1 MSTDAAPD
9 TRTDTPSLVPS
20 ASAGSLLG
28 SPDVDR
34 STVAAGGSMEHRT
47 PSTRLSARRV
57 REPSRTKVVATIG
70 PASEGRL
77 EELLE
82 AGMSVARLN
91 FSHGEADEHR
101 RRADVVRKT
110 ARKLGKPVALLAD
123 IQGPKLRMG
132 RFVDKER
139 ELEYGDQLIV
149 REGDEIA
156 QLGEA
161 YFNFPGF
168 LESIQD
174 GHRLVLADGAVE
186 LVAVEI
192 ARDHIVAEV
201 VRGGTVSDRKGVNL
215 PDTRLGLRLP
225 TEKDLR
231 DITIA
236 RQIGVEMLGL
246 SFVGDAADVERIRDL
261 APDTLLVSKIERA
274 IALDHIHEILRASDG
289 IMVARGD
296 LGVEV
301 DLEQL
306 PMIQKSLIHA
316 AVVEGRFVITAT
328 EMLESMI
335 HSSRPTRAEV
345 TDIANAVLDGT
356 DAVMLSAETAVGKHP
371 IEAVAVMNRI
381 CRAVEQSQRYMDLPR
396 VAFRASEQTFSNAIA
411 LAAVHSAEALHLS
424 KIIAFTETGNT
435 VRLVSRYRPQ
445 AEVIAI
451 TPSERVYNQMAVLA
465 HVRPFMGRR
474 NTSIEDMW
482 QSSSDDLL
490 AAGIV
495 KQGEKVI
502 FIAGIPPGVARTT
515 NLLKLH
521 RIGEQLKFSSSGNDQ
536 PVTFRSTDG

>member
-1 MSTDAAPD
+1 
-9 TRTDTPSLVPS
+9 
-20 ASAGSLLG
+20 
-28 SPDVDR
+28 
-34 STVAAGGSMEHRT
+34 
-47 PSTRLSARRV
+47 
-57 REPSRTKVVATIG
+57 
-70 PASEGRL
+70 
-77 EELLE
+77 
-82 AGMSVARLN
+82 
-91 FSHGEADEHR
+91 
-101 RRADVVRKT
+101 
-110 ARKLGKPVALLAD
+110 
-123 IQGPKLRMG
+123 
-132 RFVDKER
+132 
-139 ELEYGDQLIV
+139 
-149 REGDEIA
+149 
-156 QLGEA
+156 
-161 YFNFPGF
+161 
-168 LESIQD
+168 
-174 GHRLVLADGAVE
+174 
-186 LVAVEI
+186 
-192 ARDHIVAEV
+192 
-201 VRGGTVSDRKGVNL
+201 
-215 PDTRLGLRLP
+215 LP

-521 RIGEQLKFSSSGNDQ
+521 RIGEQLKFSSSGNEQ

>member
-1 MSTDAAPD
+1 
-9 TRTDTPSLVPS
+9 
-20 ASAGSLLG
+20 
-28 SPDVDR
+28 
-34 STVAAGGSMEHRT
+34 MEHRT
-47 PSTRLSARRV
+47 PSARLSARRV
-57 REPSRTKVVATIG
+57 RDHSRTKVVATIG

-110 ARKLGKPVALLAD
+110 ARKLGKSIALLAD

-132 RFVDKER
+132 RFAER
-139 ELEYGDQLIV
+139 EREVQFGEQLVV
-149 REGDEIA
+149 RQGDETA
-156 QLGEA
+156 GPGEV
-161 YFNFPGF
+161 YFNFAGF
-168 LESIQD
+168 LESVQE
-174 GHRLVLADGAVE
+174 GHRLLLADGAVE
-186 LVAVEI
+186 LVAIGVE
-192 ARDHIVAEV
+192 RDRIVTEV
-201 VRGGTVSDRKGVNL
+201 VRGGKLSDRKGVNL
-215 PDTRLGLRLP
+215 PDSRIALRLP
-225 TEKDLR
+225 TEKDLV
-231 DITIA
+231 DITVA

-274 IALDHIHEILRASDG
+274 IALEHIHEILRASDG
-289 IMVARGD
+289 VMVARGD

-356 DAVMLSAETAVGKHP
+356 DAVMLSAETAVGRYP
-371 IEAVAVMNRI
+371 VEAVAVMNRI
-381 CRAVEQSQRYMDLPR
+381 CRAVEQSQRYSDLPR
-396 VAFRASEQTFSNAIA
+396 VAFRSSEQTFSNAIA
-411 LAAVHSAEALHLS
+411 LAAVQAAEALGVA

-445 AEVIAI
+445 AEVIAV

-465 HVRPFMGRR
+465 HVRPFVGRR
-474 NTSIEDMW
+474 GTSIEEMW
-482 QSSSDDLL
+482 QSASDDLQ
-490 AAGIV
+490 ASGMV
-495 KQGEKVI
+495 RPGEKVI

-521 RIGEQLKFSSSGNDQ
+521 RIGEQLRFH
-536 PVTFRSTDG
+536 